1 MIERNWSWVLRT
13 RFIIVKAIQWNTPK
27 GFINTNHIEI
37 RVYNSKM
44 ISLSTEDVSW
54 IQLKYFVEH
63 FLWIFGRFLLHRHF
77 DIYVSIRKTNDK
89 QIGQMNWNKRS
100 AKQIKIHNVL
110 KVFFQLLAWYIYLF
124 LSLEVMKN
132 CKTLII
138 YFSYFYNVC
147 IKHKSIKTC
156 V

>member
-1 MIERNWSWVLRT
+1 MNGDRHFVCIYDKSIMIERNWSWVLRT
-13 RFIIVKAIQWNTPK
+13 RYIIVKAIQWNTPK

-54 IQLKYFVEH
+54 IQLKYIVEH

-77 DIYVSIRKTNDK
+77 DIYVSIRETNDK
-89 QIGQMNWNKRS
+89 EIGQMNWNKRS

-110 KVFFQLLAWYIYLF
+110 KVFFICLNFICTIF
-124 LSLEVMKN
+124 THSK
-132 CKTLII
+132 I
-138 YFSYFYNVC
+138 
-147 IKHKSIKTC
+147 
-156 V
+156 